1 MKPTVPNSPI
11 LRLRDEFDKMFTKV
25 FDEPFLSGDFF
36 NENNR
41 FSPMTNIEE
50 TSETFI
56 AEVEIPGMSTNDIEI
71 EVSGNQLI
79 VRGEQKTETKDE
91 QKNYIH
97 IERSYGSFQRAF
109 TLPDN
114 ADKDAI
120 TAKSDKGVLYI
131 TIPKKQKD
139 NARKIEIKEEN
150 E

>member
-25 FDEPFLSGDFF
+25 FDEALLPSDFF

-41 FSPMTNIEE
+41 FFPMINIEE
-50 TSETFI
+50 TPEAFN
-56 AEVEIPGMSTNDIEI
+56 AEVEIPGMSASDIEI
-71 EVSGNQLI
+71 EVSGNQLT
-79 VRGEQKTETKDE
+79 VRGEQKKETKDE

-97 IERSYGSFQRAF
+97 IERSYGSFQRTF

-114 ADKDAI
+114 TDKEAI

>member
-25 FDEPFLSGDFF
+25 FDEPFLPGDFF

-50 TSETFI
+50 TPEAFI
-56 AEVEIPGMSTNDIEI
+56 AEVEIPGMSASDIEI
-71 EVSGNQLI
+71 EVSRNQLI